1 MTHIRNYILRSSKDI
16 IDDFSNLLSSF
27 WSDYNVLLWNMDKPF
42 AKLKGPELLLFIT
55 NTKKIIEFFE
65 TKFEDTDTMK
75 NLCKVLKLW
84 EEITPFMIITK
95 IEDVNI
101 YRKKLDEWE
110 EKLNEF
116 YEVGGKNIL
125 TKNPANPG
133 DDETFYFH
141 VLRFYLLIIAKKS
154 WRKMK
159 WGLVYLP
166 CRDLNLETNNQKV
179 R

>member
-1 MTHIRNYILRSSKDI
+1 MEYGQTLCKIKRARTTVIYYK
-16 IDDFSNLLSSF
+16 
-27 WSDYNVLLWNMDKPF
+27 YQ
-42 AKLKGPELLLFIT
+42 
-55 NTKKIIEFFE
+55 KIIEFFE

-141 VLRFYLLIIAKKS
+141 VLCFYWPMISKK
-154 WRKMK
+154 
-159 WGLVYLP
+159 
-166 CRDLNLETNNQKV
+166 NLGGK
-179 R
+179 